1 MPSDNFTMSENSGSF
16 GMQQRQDRFAAIGDL
31 IVGPPGPPGPPGE
44 DAPDDYILV
53 QTTQPTSETN
63 AIWVDPSDQTEV
75 VLATWAD
82 VIGLYPTNTA
92 SGDVAHFED
101 GANNIPIKRL
111 TVNVEPIQD
120 LHGYDSPWPAGGG
133 KNLIPTTLE
142 QLKAANT
149 SGTWADNVYSI
160 NDLTFTVNADGT
172 ITVNGTSSADVYFN
186 FRRYQDGLTIPA
198 GDYVLH
204 KSGNDNINVSA
215 GKNNTYW
222 GAATTS
228 DVSLTLDSDA
238 TFSAYSYVANGK
250 TLTNFVLK
258 PMLESGTTAS
268 AWQPYSNI
276 CPISGWSEAQIWND
290 PKYAG
295 TIEWNQAFLPASDW
309 IANTVQTRFSV
320 SDGVITATLVSGK
333 PNVYAP
339 AITTEG
345 STIITTIAYH
355 KYYLACKFNPAAD
368 GYPYLRNST
377 AFSTAAVFGSQT
389 TRAGEWG
396 SYENIVSAR
405 ATGGPAWYI
414 GNGGNTSQIQIGDS
428 FSIKDLMCID
438 LTAMFGAG
446 NEPSTVEEFK
456 TLFPNDYYAYN
467 AGEETLV
474 SAVNGDPYR
483 EVTIDLDGTRYG
495 GTVDVLTGK
504 MVVDRALRVFNG
516 SENGW
521 QNYPNFSGYY
531 ITITEMAVS
540 TRASGISNMLVARYD
555 SAQATNAMWLGVA
568 NRIFFAIGVY
578 ESMGS
583 TLADFKSFLSA
594 NNLQVVFPLA
604 TPIEI
609 TLTPTQIET
618 LLGTNN
624 IWSDAGSVDVE
635 YRADIGLFIQQ
646 KIAELNGG

>member
-111 TVNVEPIQD
+111 TVNVKPIQD

-172 ITVNGTSSADVYFN
+172 ITVNGTSSAAVYFN

-204 KSGNDNINVSA
+204 KSGNANINVSA

-276 CPISGWSEAQIWND
+276 CPISGRTSATVTRTGVNVWDEVWEPGTLNASTGAEVNSAVTMRSKNFISIKSGETYTPVGPYNVVSTNQFVLCFYDINNTFVFGRVLAKPQPFTVPSND
-290 PKYAG
+290 AIKYMRFAYRYYLNDSGG
-295 TIEWNQAFLPASDW
+295 TYNNDVSINYPASD
-309 IANTVQTRFSV
+309 TQYHS
-320 SDGVITATLVSGK
+320 
-333 PNVYAP
+333 YA
-339 AITTEG
+339 
-345 STIITTIAYH
+345 
-355 KYYLACKFNPAAD
+355 
-368 GYPYLRNST
+368 
-377 AFSTAAVFGSQT
+377 
-389 TRAGEWG
+389 
-396 SYENIVSAR
+396 
-405 ATGGPAWYI
+405 
-414 GNGGNTSQIQIGDS
+414 GNTYPIPLG
-428 FSIKDLMCID
+428 
-438 LTAMFGAG
+438 T
-446 NEPSTVEEFK
+446 TV
-456 TLFPNDYYAYN
+456 
-467 AGEETLV
+467 
-474 SAVNGDPYR
+474 
-483 EVTIDLDGTRYG
+483 YG
-495 GTVDVLTGK
+495 GTLDVTQGK
-504 MVVDRALRVFNG
+504 MVVTHVSADMGELSYVRPSSADVYVFRNNIG
-516 SENGW
+516 AAPVTDNIQHGLTSI
-521 QNYPNFSGYY
+521 YPFAG
-531 ITITEMAVS
+531 
-540 TRASGISNMLVARYD
+540 TRFTAAMPDKSWMID
-555 SAQATNAMWLGVA
+555 SAGRFTVRDDSYTDVNAFKTAMTGQTL
-568 NRIFFAIGVY
+568 VY
-578 ESMGS
+578 E
-583 TLADFKSFLSA
+583 
-594 NNLQVVFPLA
+594 LA

-609 TLTPTQIET
+609 TLTPTQIDT